1 MKGGVALPKD
11 FSHAFK
17 SASKLLKGHKFARV
31 ISHYD
36 ADGVTAASIMIACLK
51 SAGKDLQTTITK
63 SLDKA
68 MVDRIA
74 QEGNELAIFLDMGSG
89 QIDEIERMGS
99 EVIILDHHK
108 PLRESKL
115 VEQVN
120 PHLFGIDGTHDIS
133 ASGLAFSLAVTI
145 DEKNWNLSPLAIAGL
160 VGDMQYLGGFS
171 EINESIVAGAAE
183 RGIIS
188 RSNGIKLSGERLQTM
203 ISDSPNPYFRGLSG
217 HRDAT
222 IEFLKGAGL
231 DPSAVYNDLDDIS
244 KRRLV
249 SLLTLKLL
257 SQGCTRETIEQTLGE
272 ILTVTS
278 GSLRGLKIDDVSEL
292 VNACG
297 RLDHP
302 GIGMALCLGDA
313 VALNEAMKYRLD
325 YVNSM
330 MLELKAVEDG
340 AFEARDHIQII
351 RPHRSSLAGAVC
363 GISMQYL
370 LDQTKPTIA
379 ISKVEGTVKVSS
391 RGTRD
396 LVSKGLD
403 LAESL
408 RKSAEPLGG
417 VGGGHN
423 VAAGATVPL
432 VHEDEFLKNL
442 DEITGIQLKKK

>member
-1 MKGGVALPKD
+1 
-11 FSHAFK
+11 
-17 SASKLLKGHKFARV
+17 
-31 ISHYD
+31 
-36 ADGVTAASIMIACLK
+36 
-51 SAGKDLQTTITK
+51 
-63 SLDKA
+63 
-68 MVDRIA
+68 
-74 QEGNELAIFLDMGSG
+74 
-89 QIDEIERMGS
+89 
-99 EVIILDHHK
+99 
-108 PLRESKL
+108 
-115 VEQVN
+115 
-120 PHLFGIDGTHDIS
+120 
-133 ASGLAFSLAVTI
+133 
-145 DEKNWNLSPLAIAGL
+145 
-160 VGDMQYLGGFS
+160 MQYLGGFS
-171 EINESIVAGAAE
+171 EINESIIAGAAE

-188 RSNGIKLSGERLQTM
+188 RSNGIKISGERLQTM
-203 ISDSPNPYFRGLSG
+203 IADSPNPYFRGLSG

-222 IEFLKGAGL
+222 VEFLKSAGL
-231 DPSAVYNDLDDIS
+231 DPAAVYHDMDDVS
-244 KRRLV
+244 KRRLI

-278 GSLRGLKIDDVSEL
+278 GSLRGLKIDDISEL

-302 GIGMALCLGDA
+302 GVGMALCLGDA
-313 VALNEAMKYRLD
+313 AALTEAMKYRMD

-408 RKSAEPLGG
+408 RKSAEPFGG

-432 VHEDEFLKNL
+432 VREDDFLKNL
-442 DEITGIQLKKK
+442 DEITGIQLQKK